1 MQIESGSPGLEAI
14 SRSTRMLN
22 DLNQTIVDK
31 TQEFQSKAVKMNV
44 AEQVT
49 SSAENQIDLQA

>member
-1 MQIESGSPGLEAI
+1 MQIESGSPGFEAI

-22 DLNQTIVDK
+22 ELNQTIVDK

-44 AEQVT
+44 A
-49 SSAENQIDLQA
+49 

>member
-1 MQIESGSPGLEAI
+1 MQIESGSPGFEAI

-22 DLNQTIVDK
+22 ELNQTIVDK